1 MAAFTF
7 TVTRVGDLTVAS
19 TVDWAV
25 TGSGANPATASD
37 FDGGVFPSGTLNFAI
52 SDVTAVITVNVAS
65 DATVENDEGF
75 TVTLSNSSRGIITQ
89 ATADGTIQDDGG
101 VGRRAAGSGRYE
113 SLDDDYWTVRERYLR
128 RALRPAATEPPRPPA
143 AAPVRATPPP
153 KIVALVTKLNR
164 AVTEARAATTRAGLQ
179 RTADRIARISAEI
192 RRIEREQDDDYVLQA
207 ILPHL
212 LF

>member
-1 MAAFTF
+1 MSAGLWFF
-7 TVTRVGDLTVAS
+7 FWPPP
-19 TVDWAV
+19 DW
-25 TGSGANPATASD
+25 PA
-37 FDGGVFPSGTLNFAI
+37 GEPPVVPPEEPVRPSKGW
-52 SDVTAVITVNVAS
+52 
-65 DATVENDEGF
+65 G
-75 TVTLSNSSRGIITQ
+75 
-89 ATADGTIQDDGG
+89 
-101 VGRRAAGSGRYE
+101 GRRRYRP
-113 SLDDDYWTVRERYLR
+113 LDDDYWTVRERYLR

-153 KIVALVTKLNR
+153 KIAALGTKLNR
-164 AVTEARAATTRAGLQ
+164 AVTEARAATTRADLQ